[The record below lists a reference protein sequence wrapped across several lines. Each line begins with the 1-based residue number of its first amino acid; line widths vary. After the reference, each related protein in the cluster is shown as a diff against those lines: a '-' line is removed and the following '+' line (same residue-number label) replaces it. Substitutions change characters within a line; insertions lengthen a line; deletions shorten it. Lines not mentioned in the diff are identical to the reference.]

1 MIFQWLEKLM
11 EGIWRLISRMPRTV
25 VWCAVALAAVATVIS
40 VLFLRL
46 DSDQDKLVSQDLP
59 YQQRYL
65 EVLKNFGDQEY
76 LYIVIQAE
84 EGEAG
89 KRRAERFAETLAT
102 RLKGFPEQIQEIH
115 YRLSAQDL
123 GPGALYFASVD
134 EAKGLTDMVGTMG
147 PLATDWLRSGTLPDL
162 VERVS
167 GLLGGSASDDTAP
180 DPALIGP
187 ALEGL
192 DGFVTRIDQT
202 LAGQTPSGPVF
213 DMTDRGVHYFFTSN
227 QRLLVMRLLP
237 AKDYGT
243 MDVIAG
249 PLATVR
255 EALSQTRADF
265 PGVEAGLTGRPVLQA
280 DEMATTNL
288 DMTRA
293 SIISVILVGLLFILV
308 MHGLLRPV
316 LVIFCLGLGMAMTF
330 GFTTVTL
337 GVLNLLS
344 IVFALVLVGI
354 GMDFGVHVV
363 MRYVEERKAG
373 TEVDEAVRASL
384 VHTGPGIILG
394 AITSVCAFYAVLGSD
409 FTGLA
414 ELGLIGGTGI
424 LLCLV
429 IMLTVLPALL
439 LMAGRHKLFPKS
451 MPQLTA
457 LPVFG
462 RLSARPSRLLVILV
476 LVTLA
481 LLPGLF
487 KVRFNYNLLEMQA
500 EGLESVRYEKRM
512 IKDSDESTWY
522 AVSVAKDL
530 KQLDALREQFK
541 ALHTVGKTESLSD
554 YLPQNQQSK
563 AVLFSRA
570 AALLGDLPSQ
580 PVVAGPVDA
589 QRMLAALDSLSVA
602 LDNLAEKLFAAGAGE
617 ELSRVDALI
626 KKLDSA
632 YARLEGDPELARR
645 LLPLQSQ
652 LQTDVMGG
660 LRQLKAWLG
669 AKPLGVGDLPVF
681 LRGIFVGRDGTMQLK
696 VTPKKNIWNP
706 ANLLSFVQDI
716 RKIDPQ
722 VTGVPISV
730 FESARLM
737 NHTFMSSAILTLV
750 LVCLLLW
757 ASSRSLRYV
766 LLAMLP
772 LAVGMVWLLSLMGWF
787 GLNFNLAN
795 FFAIPILIAIG
806 VDGGVHFLARWKESH
821 NGCLFETSTPMAV
834 ALSFTTTMIGFG
846 GLLFAHHRGLAS
858 LGWVMVLGS
867 LTCML
872 SCLLVL
878 PAVLKLFRYGKTSDK
893 E

>member
-1 MIFQWLEKLM
+1 MISRMLDKLM
-11 EGIWRLISRMPRTV
+11 GGIWQLISRMPRTI
-25 VWCAVALAAVATVIS
+25 VWCAVAVAALAAVIS

-76 LYIVIQAE
+76 LYVVIQAA
-84 EGEAG
+84 EGDAG
-89 KRRAERFAETLAT
+89 KRSAERFAETLAT

-115 YRLSAQDL
+115 YRIAAQDL
-123 GPGALYFASVD
+123 GPGALYFASVE
-134 EAKGLTDMVGTMG
+134 EAQGLTDMVAAMG
-147 PLATDWLRSGTLPDL
+147 PLASDWLRNGTLPDL

-167 GLLGGSASDDTAP
+167 GLLGGGDNDGTAT
-180 DPALIGP
+180 DPALLGP
-187 ALEGL
+187 ALDGL

-202 LAGQTPSGPVF
+202 LAGEAPPGPVF

-237 AKDYGT
+237 TKDYGT

-255 EALSQTRADF
+255 EALLKTRAEF

-280 DEMATTNL
+280 DEMATTNR
-288 DMTRA
+288 DMMRA
-293 SIISVILVGLLFILV
+293 SVISVILVGLLFMLV
-308 MHGLLRPV
+308 MHGWLRPV
-316 LVIFCLGLGMAMTF
+316 LVIFCLILGMAMTF

-354 GMDFGVHVV
+354 GVDFGVHVV

-373 TEVDEAVRASL
+373 TEVDEAVRISL
-384 VHTGPGIILG
+384 MQTGPGVILG
-394 AITSVCAFYAVLGSD
+394 AITSVCAFYAVVWSD

-429 IMLTVLPALL
+429 VMLTVLPALL
-439 LMAGRHKLFPKS
+439 LMAGRRKLFPKT
-451 MPQLTA
+451 MPQITA
-457 LPVFG
+457 LPVLG
-462 RLSARPSRLLVILV
+462 RLSARPGRLLSILA
-476 LVTLA
+476 LVTLL

-487 KVRFNYNLLEMQA
+487 KVRFNYNLLELQA
-500 EGLESVRYEKRM
+500 DGLESVRYEKRM
-512 IKDSDESTWY
+512 IEDSDESTWY
-522 AVSVAKDL
+522 AVSVTKDIA
-530 KQLDALREQFK
+530 QLDALREQFK
-541 ALHTVGKTESLSD
+541 TLPTVGKIESLSD
-554 YLPQNQQSK
+554 YLPKNQQRK
-563 AVLFSRA
+563 
-570 AALLGDLPSQ
+570 AALFTQAVARLGELPVQSA
-580 PVVAGPVDA
+580 VAGPVDA
-589 QRMLAALDSLSVA
+589 HRMLHALDSLSVA

-617 ELSRVDALI
+617 ELARLDALI

-632 YARLEGDPELARR
+632 YARLDGDPSLAGR

-652 LQTDVMGG
+652 VQSDVMNG
-660 LRQLKAWLG
+660 LRQLQLWLT
-669 AKPLGVGDLPVF
+669 AKPFTIGNLPVF
-681 LRGIFVGRDGTMQLK
+681 LRGLFVGRDGSMQLK
-696 VTPKKNIWNP
+696 LIPRENIWKSS
-706 ANLLSFVQDI
+706 NLQTFVEDL

-722 VTGVPISV
+722 VTGVPITV

-737 NHTFMSSAILTLV
+737 KHTFLYSAILTLV
-750 LVCLLLW
+750 LVSLLLW
-757 ASSRSLRYV
+757 FSARSFRYV

-806 VDGGVHFLARWKESH
+806 VDGGVHFLARWKELR

-834 ALSFTTTMIGFG
+834 ALSFATTMIGFG

-867 LTCML
+867 LTGML

-878 PAVLKLFRYGKTSDK
+878 PAVLKVFRYGENSDK

>member
-1 MIFQWLEKLM
+1 MIFRMFDIFLSGL
-11 EGIWRLISRMPRTV
+11 WRVISRVPRTI
-25 VWCAVALAAVATVIS
+25 VWCAVALAALSAVIS

-76 LYIVIQAE
+76 LYIVIQAQA
-84 EGEAG
+84 GDTG
-89 KRRAERFAETLAT
+89 KRSAERFAEALAT

-115 YRLSAQDL
+115 YRLAAQDL
-123 GPGALYFASVD
+123 GPGALYYASLD
-134 EAKGLTDMVGTMG
+134 EAKGLTEMVGTMG
-147 PLATDWLRSGTLPDL
+147 PLATDWLRSGKLPEL

-167 GLLGGSASDDTAP
+167 GLLGGGASDGALP
-180 DPALIGP
+180 DPALLGP

-192 DGFVTRIDQT
+192 DGFVARIDQS
-202 LAGQTPSGPVF
+202 LAGVAPTGPVF
-213 DMTDRGVHYFFTSN
+213 DMTDRGVHYFFTTN

-255 EALSQTRADF
+255 EALSKTRAEF

-288 DMTRA
+288 DMMRA
-293 SIISVILVGLLFILV
+293 SIISVILVGLLFMLV
-308 MHGLLRPV
+308 MHGWLRPV
-316 LVIFCLGLGMAMTF
+316 LVIFCLVLGMAMTF
-330 GFTTVTL
+330 GFTTATL

-354 GMDFGVHVV
+354 GVDFGVHVV

-373 TEVDEAVRASL
+373 AEVDEAVRTSL
-384 VHTGPGIILG
+384 MQTGPGIILG
-394 AITSVCAFYAVLGSD
+394 ATTSVCAFYAVVWSD

-424 LLCLV
+424 LLCLAV
-429 IMLTVLPALL
+429 MLTVLPALL
-439 LMAGRHKLFPKS
+439 LMAGRRNLFPKS
-451 MPQLTA
+451 MPQATV

-462 RLSARPSRLLVILV
+462 RLSARPGRLLAILA

-487 KVRFNYNLLEMQA
+487 KVRFNYNLLELQA
-500 EGLESVRYEKRM
+500 KGLESVRYEKRM
-512 IKDSDESTWY
+512 IEDSDESTWY

-530 KQLDALREQFK
+530 EQLDALRAQFK
-541 ALHTVGKTESLSD
+541 ALPTVGKTESLSD

-563 AVLFSRA
+563 AALFSKA
-570 AALLGDLPSQ
+570 ATYLETLPLQ
-580 PVVAGPVDA
+580 PVVAGPIDA
-589 QRMLAALDSLSVA
+589 QQMLDALDRLSVA

-632 YARLEGDPELARR
+632 YARLEGDPTLATR

-660 LRQLKAWLG
+660 LRQLQTWLG
-669 AKPLGVGDLPVF
+669 AKPIGVGDLPLF
-681 LRGIFVGRDGTMQLK
+681 LRGMFVGRDGSMQLK
-696 VTPKKNIWNP
+696 LIPKQNIWKA
-706 ANLLSFVQDI
+706 ANLKTFVQDI
-716 RKIDPQ
+716 RRVDPQ

-737 NHTFMSSAILTLV
+737 KHTFLYSAILTLV
-750 LVCLLLW
+750 LVSLLLW
-757 ASSRSLRYV
+757 ASSRSLRYI

-772 LAVGMVWLLSLMGWF
+772 LSVGMIWLLSLMGWF

-806 VDGGVHFLARWKESH
+806 VDGGVHFLARWKELR

-834 ALSFTTTMIGFG
+834 ALSFATTMIGFG

-867 LTCML
+867 LTGML

-878 PAVLKLFRYGKTSDK
+878 PAVLKLFRYGETSDK